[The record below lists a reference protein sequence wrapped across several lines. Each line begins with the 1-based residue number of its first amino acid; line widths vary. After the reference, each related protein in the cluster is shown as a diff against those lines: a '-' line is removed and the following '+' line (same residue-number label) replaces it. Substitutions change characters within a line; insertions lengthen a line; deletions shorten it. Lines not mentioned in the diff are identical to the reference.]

1 MNTKIWYR
9 SKELWIFFVL
19 IIISLGKA
27 LGVEILN
34 EGTIKEAG
42 NVYIVA
48 APLLMA
54 ILRIFTQRINL
65 YFNPDYSRNKT

>member
-54 ILRIFTQRINL
+54 ILRIFYTKDKLI
-65 YFNPDYSRNKT
+65 F